1 MRYSALTQRI
11 TGEGA
16 AAWQIHDRAL
26 AMREQG
32 RDVLLL
38 SVGDPDFDTPRA
50 IVDAAVD
57 SLRAGDTHYCDVRG
71 LHGLRASIAG
81 RHRRRSGQ
89 SVGAEHVT
97 VLPGAQ
103 CAVYAVAQCLLDPG
117 DEVILAEPMYVT
129 YEAVFGACG
138 AKVIPVAVCPENAF
152 RVEPADVARLITPRT
167 RALLLNSPNN
177 PSGAS
182 LRLPTWQAL
191 AQLCIEH
198 DLWLISDEVYSDLL
212 YEGEHVS
219 PASLPGMAE
228 RTATINSLSK
238 SHAMTG
244 WRIGWVI
251 GPEPLAS
258 HLANLS
264 LCMLFGLPEFVQRAA
279 LVALETDLP
288 EVAHMHAEYRLRR
301 DLVCAALEG
310 CPGLK
315 PVWPDGGM
323 FVMVDVRQTGLS
335 AQAFAERLLDGY
347 GVSVLA
353 GEAFGPSAAGHIRI
367 GLVVDRVQL
376 AEACRRIALHAAN
389 VTGMAGLSNCV
400 DFPSARKEST
410 SGDIPTSGILPCQI

>member
-1 MRYSALTQRI
+1 MRFSALTQRI
-11 TGEGA
+11 TGDGA

-32 RDVLLL
+32 REVLLL
-38 SVGDPDFDTPRA
+38 SVGDPDFDTPPA
-50 IVDAAVD
+50 IVEAAVA
-57 SLRAGDTHYCDVRG
+57 SLRAGDTHYSDTRG
-71 LHGLRASIAG
+71 LHALRASIAR
-81 RHRRRSGQ
+81 RHQQRCGQ
-89 SVGAEHVT
+89 PVGAGHVT

-103 CAVYAVAQCLLDPG
+103 CAVFAVAQCLLDPG
-117 DEVILAEPMYVT
+117 DEVIVAEPMYVT

-138 AKVIPVAVCPENAF
+138 AKVVPVTVRPENAF
-152 RVEPADVARLITPRT
+152 RVEPADVAQLITPRT
-167 RALLLNSPNN
+167 RVMLLNSPNN

-182 LRLPTWQAL
+182 LPLATWQAL

-212 YEGEHVS
+212 YDGEHIS

-228 RTATINSLSK
+228 RTATLNSLSK

-244 WRIGWVI
+244 WRIGWAI
-251 GPEPLAS
+251 GPASLAG

-264 LCMLFGLPEFVQRAA
+264 LCMLFGLPDFVQRAA
-279 LVALETDLP
+279 QVALERDLP
-288 EVAHMHAEYRLRR
+288 EVARMREEYRQRR

-310 CPGLK
+310 RAGLR
-315 PVWPDGGM
+315 PVRPDGGM
-323 FVMVDVRQTGLS
+323 FVMVDVRQTGLA

-367 GLVVDRVQL
+367 GLVVDQVQL
-376 AEACRRIALHAAN
+376 ADACLRIVECAAAL
-389 VTGMAGLSNCV
+389 LQV
-400 DFPSARKEST
+400 DW
-410 SGDIPTSGILPCQI
+410 

>member
-1 MRYSALTQRI
+1 MRFSALTQRI

-32 RDVLLL
+32 MDVLLL

-50 IVDAAVD
+50 IVEAAVG
-57 SLRAGDTHYCDVRG
+57 SLRAGETHYSDIRG
-71 LHGLRASIAG
+71 LHTLRASIAR
-81 RHRRRSGQ
+81 RHRLRCGQ
-89 SVGAEHVT
+89 PVEAEHVV

-103 CAVYAVAQCLLDPG
+103 CAVYAVAQCLLNPG
-117 DEVILAEPMYVT
+117 DEVIVAEPMYVT

-138 AKVIPVAVCPENAF
+138 AKVLPVAVRPENGF
-152 RVEPADVARLITPRT
+152 RVEPADVARLVTPRT
-167 RALLLNSPNN
+167 RAMLLNSPNN

-182 LRLPTWQAL
+182 LPMSTWQAL
-191 AQLCIEH
+191 ARLCIEH

-212 YEGEHVS
+212 YDGEHIS

-244 WRIGWVI
+244 WRIGWVV
-251 GPEPLAS
+251 GPEALTD

-264 LCMLFGLPEFVQRAA
+264 LCMLFGLPDFVQRAA
-279 LVALETDLP
+279 QVALEQALP
-288 EVAHMHAEYRLRR
+288 EVAQMHEEYRQRR
-301 DLVCAALEG
+301 DLVCAMLDD

-315 PVWPDGGM
+315 PVRPDGGM
-323 FVMVDVRQTGLS
+323 FVMVDIRQTGLD
-335 AQAFAERLLDGY
+335 AQAFAERLLDDH

-367 GLVVDRVQL
+367 GLVVDQL
-376 AEACRRIALHAAN
+376 KLADACQRIASCAADLLR
-389 VTGMAGLSNCV
+389 AQ
-400 DFPSARKEST
+400 R
-410 SGDIPTSGILPCQI
+410 